1 MVQFLL
7 LILHGVYFM
16 DITKNTENTVN
27 EDYLAACQLSELIGD
42 IERCATVLVT
52 AARKAKENCD
62 KNKNSLA
69 NN

>member
-1 MVQFLL
+1 
-7 LILHGVYFM
+7 M